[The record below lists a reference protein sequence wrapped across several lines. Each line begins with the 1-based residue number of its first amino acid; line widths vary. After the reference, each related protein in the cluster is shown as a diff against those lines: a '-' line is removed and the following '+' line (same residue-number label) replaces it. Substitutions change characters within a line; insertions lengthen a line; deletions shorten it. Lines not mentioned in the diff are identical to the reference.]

1 MTDFGA
7 ATQPQDDGLG
17 FRPAVAGAQA
27 TQPKEPP
34 ADDRLGFRP
43 AQPITQPTRSPA
55 PMLSKPTPQAG
66 SGDLGFQPA
75 QTSAQNPPAA
85 AISPAPAK
93 PTPPTIGLTPA
104 PSLLDRVRHV
114 VANSAI
120 GHATEEALPRIADTL
135 RLHPTEGVNNPE
147 EAEHAHELLPL
158 GAAVEHPG
166 ITKGVAEFLGGFT
179 TPENVELAA
188 ATGGLGLLR
197 DAAGDAAAST
207 VNRLVSTGFSAQ
219 MVAQAVEEYPA
230 IRDAVKRGDYDTA
243 KQLMTEAGLS
253 LITAHRVLSHAAA
266 EPGATPQERYGA
278 TLDRSQAAAPEPVVE
293 GETVPDYLTR
303 VRQRIAERIGETEGQ
318 DRAAAERQARINA
331 PVNLPKTP
339 ETTAPPPILE
349 KPAPRTP
356 MEELSA
362 QADDVRKQQQFRQ
375 DLTREIADGVISRL
389 RNEGLLEE
397 PRTNV
402 TDSRAVRPEDVEPVQ
417 PQRKFIGGESVPP
430 TVVPRQDTVARLLEN
445 ERPPKLSA
453 TDAQLGFRPIDTSR
467 TLPPASEADLARIQG
482 EQQRYDDALARARE
496 RAKWPTPEPVKA
508 AAPHDITA
516 DSKRLANLKIGR
528 FKNPIE
534 QQYARDVWA
543 SMIGEGRRPV
553 PPYGMTRERANEIRD
568 GLARISLGDVG
579 GRVPNPQNTYAPDVL
594 DEARAMMEHT
604 HGILSQQQRPGR
616 YFADLGEETPL
627 RGVKVPVTAVTS
639 VRSQI
644 PWFANLKETPAD
656 LERALRTGS
665 GANYDR
671 LISSAADYIERSRE
685 ETQRMARS
693 VEPDL
698 EGLAE
703 QVRTMDPDL
712 ADFLT
717 EAAKGNI
724 STWLE
729 TWQEKLGKIERR
741 IDDARTAIDFG
752 RAIEGLASEERTAGE
767 AAQGEEETS
776 AGGSPEGARAGEERA
791 PQQREAVNPPREPEG
806 VLPGLESAV
815 REQREAAATEQG
827 RKLSEEANRPPES
840 IEATAGT
847 MERKSPLF
855 RGTEASPQNELFPP
869 RDERGFATLDLMRD
883 VLSGRLPQEAWHK
896 FIAEPIIEKGLRI
909 GDKYADVRKEDPD
922 VAAGL
927 HLLDNAPAYFR
938 AKATGTIDSVVG
950 NLSREQER
958 FFTLMADADSR
969 ENLKANHPDEYR
981 RAENDPAIQDA
992 LRRYRPIEQELTAA
1006 RKKLGA
1012 ETLDQDYL
1020 RRVYDE
1026 HVSGINRAEAPQS
1039 GERAATAFDRVI
1051 QPQKIG
1057 NLSREATAE
1066 YHYEHGLHEFGPA
1079 FGTKF
1084 IATNLRALENQV
1096 ARDFI
1101 SKATELKPGELE
1113 PRSIAYNGEK
1123 YFRPDVAREMREA
1136 GQKGVKAYDV
1146 YDPTAGVR
1154 YPERGTSRY
1163 LGPREVVHAL
1173 NNHGLDLD
1181 TEPSAVRRFLQEQV
1195 IGFGFGIPHVAN
1207 ILRRVTQSAP
1217 LGAANPEAW
1226 ARAWKV
1232 LFNSE
1237 LHKRGVSGVDDPTF
1251 DKLMQHGAITTGEM
1265 ANLKSYWGGNL
1276 NPANWARTLAGVGH
1290 KLLFEPGSTGGIGGV
1305 DQRAR
1310 IYIADLVRARD
1321 PKLTDAQIAQAV
1333 NTQLGDY
1340 NRKNWTQQ
1348 QKLLSKFMLFPGWDT
1363 SSIRWVIEHPIKTT
1377 VPPALVVWTA
1387 NQVLHHFGKNRAADA
1402 SDFSNIHWGDRSIGL
1417 TVLRE
1422 SMARNLARPLS
1433 NYVQAKIRGESEA
1446 RAESE
1451 AAQGVRQ
1458 GAAGLV
1464 GTLRP
1469 DLTAALDLATNR
1481 ADVFS
1486 GRDLVTK
1493 QDYDTPGRI
1502 LPNRALEKQAT
1513 LVVRHAIPS
1522 LDRLLGSDQAIDFR
1536 AFAGSNLGLP
1546 NYQEGAEQRLKR
1558 NAAEAIQVSEELR
1571 QLAKTNRE
1579 QARQFVQD
1587 PDNAAHALFRR
1598 ELESMTT
1605 TLKRIDDAKEAVDSA
1620 KNLSAAEKAERLAPI
1635 EKARENLLRNA
1646 DGIDSLLF
1654 QKERENR
1661 AKAQPSAKP
1670 AVPVLRR

>member
-7 ATQPQDDGLG
+7 ATQTQDDGLG
-17 FRPAVAGAQA
+17 FRPALAR
-27 TQPKEPP
+27 TQTPPP
-34 ADDRLGFRP
+34 AQQPGDDGLGFRP

-55 PMLSKPTPQAG
+55 PTLSKPTPQAG
-66 SGDLGFQPA
+66 SGDLGFQPT

-93 PTPPTIGLTPA
+93 PTPPTIGPTPA

-120 GHATEEALPRIADTL
+120 GHATEEALPRIADAL
-135 RLHPTEGVNNPE
+135 RLHPTEGINNPE

-179 TPENVELAA
+179 TPENVDLAA

-207 VNRLVSTGFSAQ
+207 VNKLVSTGFSAQ

-253 LITAHRVLSHAAA
+253 LVTAHRVLEHAAA

-278 TLDRSQAAAPEPVVE
+278 TLDRSQAAAPEPVVA
-293 GETVPDYLTR
+293 GETVPDYLSR
-303 VRQRIAERIGETEGQ
+303 VRQRVQERIAQTEAQ
-318 DRAAAERQARINA
+318 DRANTERQARINA
-331 PVNLPKTP
+331 PVEVPKTP

-349 KPAPRTP
+349 TAAPRTP

-362 QADDVRKQQQFRQ
+362 QADDVRKQRQFRD
-375 DLTREIADGVISRL
+375 DLTREIAEGVISRL
-389 RNEGLLEE
+389 RDEGLLEE

-402 TDSRAVRPEDVEPVQ
+402 IDRRAVRPEDVEPVQ
-417 PQRKFIGGESVPP
+417 PQRRFIGGENVPP
-430 TVVPRQDTVARLLEN
+430 TIVPRQDAVARLLGN
-445 ERPPKLSA
+445 EQPAKVSA
-453 TDAQLGFRPIDTSR
+453 ADVQLGFRPIDTSR
-467 TLPPASEADLARIQG
+467 MLPPTSEEDLARIQG
-482 EQQRYDDALARARE
+482 EQQRYDEALARARE

-543 SMIGEGRRPV
+543 SMVGEGRTPV

-568 GLARISLGDVG
+568 GLARISLGDIN
-579 GRVPNPQNTYAPDVL
+579 GRVPDPKTAYAPDVL

-604 HGILSQQQRPGR
+604 HNILSQQQRPGR
-616 YFADLGEETPL
+616 YFADLGEETPI

-644 PWFANLKETPAD
+644 PWFANLKQTPAD

-665 GANYDR
+665 GANYNR

-698 EGLAE
+698 EGLAD
-703 QVRTMDPDL
+703 QVRSLDPDL
-712 ADFLT
+712 ADFLA

-729 TWQEKLGKIERR
+729 TWQEKLANIERR

-752 RAIEGLASEERTAGE
+752 HALEDLASEERAAGE
-767 AAQGEEETS
+767 PAPGEKEAATSSGGES
-776 AGGSPEGARAGEERA
+776 ARVGEERA
-791 PQQREAVNPPREPEG
+791 PQEREAVAPHSSETI
-806 VLPGLESAV
+806 LPGLESAV
-815 REQREAAATEQG
+815 REQREAAAAEQG
-827 RKLSEEANRPPES
+827 RKLTEEANQPPKS
-840 IEATAGT
+840 IESAAGT
-847 MERKSPLF
+847 MERESPLF

-869 RDERGFATLDLMRD
+869 RDERGFATVDLLRD
-883 VLSGRLPQEAWHK
+883 VLSGRLPQEAWHR
-896 FIAEPIIEKGLRI
+896 FIAEPLIEKGLHI
-909 GDKYADVRKEDPD
+909 GDKYADVRKADPD

-938 AKATGTIDSVVG
+938 AKATGVVDAIVG
-950 NLSREQER
+950 KLSREQER
-958 FFTLMADADSR
+958 LFTLMADADSR

-992 LRRYRPIEQELTAA
+992 LRRYRPIEQELTIA
-1006 RKKLGA
+1006 RKSLGGQ
-1012 ETLDQDYL
+1012 TLDQDYL

-1026 HVSGINRAEAPQS
+1026 HVAGINRAEAPRS

-1079 FGTKF
+1079 FGTKY
-1084 IATNLRALENQV
+1084 IATNLRALEDRV

-1101 SKATELKPGELE
+1101 SKATEIKAGELQ
-1113 PRSIAYNGEK
+1113 PRSITYNGEK
-1123 YFRPDVAREMREA
+1123 YYRPDIAREMREA
-1136 GQKGVKAYDV
+1136 GQKGTQPYDV

-1163 LGPREVVHAL
+1163 LGPREVVRAL
-1173 NNHGLDLD
+1173 NNHGLETD
-1181 TEPSAVRRFLQEQV
+1181 TEPGAIRRFLQEQV

-1217 LGAANPEAW
+1217 LGAANPGAW

-1237 LHKRGVSGVDDPTF
+1237 LHQRGVKGLDDPTF

-1290 KLLFEPGSTGGIGGV
+1290 KLIFEPGSAGGIGGV

-1310 IYIADLVRARD
+1310 IYIADMIRERD
-1321 PKLTDAQIAQAV
+1321 PKLTDEEIARAV

-1377 VPPALVVWTA
+1377 VPPALIVWTA
-1387 NQVLHHFGKNRAADA
+1387 NQVLHHFGKNRAEDA
-1402 SDFSNIHWGDRSIGL
+1402 NDFSNIHWGDRSIAVTL
-1417 TVLRE
+1417 LRE
-1422 SMARNLARPLS
+1422 SMARNLARPFS
-1433 NYVQAKIRGESEA
+1433 NYVQAKVRGESEA
-1446 RAESE
+1446 RAEGE
-1451 AAQGVRQ
+1451 AAQGIRQ

-1481 ADVFS
+1481 ADVFT
-1486 GRDLVTK
+1486 GRDLVAK
-1493 QDYDTPGRI
+1493 EDYDTPGRV
-1502 LPNRALEKQAT
+1502 LPNRALEKQAA
-1513 LVVRHAIPS
+1513 LVVRHAIPA

-1546 NYQEGAEQRLKR
+1546 NYQQGAEQRLKR
-1558 NAAEAIQVSEELR
+1558 NVAESVEVSEELR
-1571 QLAKTNRE
+1571 QLAKTNRD
-1579 QARQFVQD
+1579 QARAFIQD

-1598 ELESMTT
+1598 ELESMAT
-1605 TLKRIDDAKEAVDSA
+1605 TLKRIDQAQEAVKSA
-1620 KNLSAAEKAERLAPI
+1620 KNLSAAEKTERLAPI
-1635 EKARENLLRNA
+1635 KKARENLLRNA

-1654 QKERENR
+1654 QREQENR
-1661 AKAQPSAKP
+1661 SRVHSSAKP
-1670 AVPVLRR
+1670 AAPVFRR

>member
-1 MTDFGA
+1 MSNTGA
-7 ATQPQDDGLG
+7 AIQAQDDGLG
-17 FRPAVAGAQA
+17 FRPAVARVQ
-27 TQPKEPP
+27 TPQQPT
-34 ADDRLGFRP
+34 DDGLGFRP
-43 AQPITQPTRSPA
+43 AQPIAPSAQPPA
-55 PMLSKPTPQAG
+55 PTLAKPLAQSGAG
-66 SGDLGFQPA
+66 DDLGFHPA
-75 QTSAQNPPAA
+75 QT
-85 AISPAPAK
+85 PAK
-93 PTPPTIGLTPA
+93 PLSAPVAAAVAPKPFTPTIGPA
-104 PSLLDRVRHV
+104 PSPSVLDRVRLA

-120 GHATEEALPRIADTL
+120 GHATESAFPRIADAL
-135 RLHPTEGVNNPE
+135 RLHPTESVYNPE
-147 EAEHAHELLPL
+147 EVEHAHEIVAP
-158 GAAVEHPG
+158 GAAFTTPG
-166 ITKGVAEFLGGFT
+166 VAKGVAEFLGGFT

-197 DAAGDAAAST
+197 DAVGDAAAST
-207 VNRLVSTGFSAQ
+207 VNKLISTGFSAQ
-219 MVAQAVEEYPA
+219 MVAQAVEQYPEIRAA
-230 IRDAVKRGDYDTA
+230 IKRGDYGTA
-243 KQLMTEAGLS
+243 EQLMTEAGLS

-318 DRAAAERQARINA
+318 DRAAAQRQARINA

-356 MEELSA
+356 MEELTA

-375 DLTREIADGVISRL
+375 DLTREIAEGVISRL
-389 RNEGLLEE
+389 RDEGLLEE

-402 TDSRAVRPEDVEPVQ
+402 IDRRAVRPEDVEPVQ
-417 PQRKFIGGESVPP
+417 PQRKFIGGENVPP

-453 TDAQLGFRPIDTSR
+453 ADAQLGFRPIDTSR
-467 TLPPASEADLARIQG
+467 MLPPASAEDVERVEQ
-482 EQQRYDDALARARE
+482 EQQRYNDALARARE
-496 RAKWPTPEPVKA
+496 RAKWPQQEPVKA
-508 AAPHDITA
+508 AAPQDISA

-534 QQYARDVWA
+534 QQYARDVWS
-543 SMIGEGRRPV
+543 SMLGEGRTPA
-553 PPYGMTRERANEIRD
+553 PPWGMTRERANEIRD

-604 HGILSQQQRPGR
+604 HSILSQQQRPGR
-616 YFADLGEETPL
+616 YFADLGEETPTPL
-627 RGVKVPVTAVTS
+627 RGGKVPVTAVTS

-729 TWQEKLGKIERR
+729 TWQEKLGNIERR

-767 AAQGEEETS
+767 AAQSEEETS

-806 VLPGLESAV
+806 VLPGLGSAV
-815 REQREAAATEQG
+815 EEQRRAAATEQG

-840 IEATAGT
+840 IESAAGA
-847 MERKSPLF
+847 MERESPLF

-958 FFTLMADADSR
+958 LFTLMADADSR

-1079 FGTKF
+1079 FGTKY

-1113 PRSIAYNGEK
+1113 PRSITYAGEK
-1123 YFRPDVAREMREA
+1123 YFRPDLAREMREA
-1136 GQKGVKAYDV
+1136 GQKGVKAYDI

-1181 TEPSAVRRFLQEQV
+1181 TEPSAIRRFLQEQV

-1207 ILRRVTQSAP
+1207 ILRRVTQSAS

-1237 LHKRGVSGVDDPTF
+1237 LRQRGVNGLDDPTF
-1251 DKLMQHGAITTGEM
+1251 DKLMQHGSITTGEM

-1290 KLLFEPGSTGGIGGV
+1290 KLIFEPGSIGGIGGV

-1340 NRKNWTQQ
+1340 NRRNWTQQ

-1387 NQVLHHFGKNRAADA
+1387 NQVLHHFGKNRAQDA
-1402 SDFSNIHWGDRSIGL
+1402 NDFSNIHWGDRSIGL

-1446 RAESE
+1446 RAEAE

-1605 TLKRIDDAKEAVDSA
+1605 TLKRIDDAKEAIDSA

-1646 DGIDSLLF
+1646 DGIDALLF
-1654 QKERENR
+1654 QREQENR